1 MPLYSFE
8 GVSPTVHPE
17 AWIAPTA
24 TLIGDVTVEK
34 GASIWYGV
42 VIRADLGR
50 IIIREG
56 ANIQDNSVIHV
67 SLDHICEVGRNATV
81 GHLCLVHDCVVGEQ
95 ALIGNGA
102 TILDGAQIG
111 ERSLVAAGATVTP
124 GSVIPPESVALGN
137 PAKKIVPLEGNAKLF
152 VDHNAGRL
160 PRPRPPP
167 RRHRRTDRVLVS
179 VTRQLGLS

>member
-24 TLIGDVTVEK
+24 TLVGDVVVEK
-34 GASIWYGV
+34 DASIWYGA

-50 IIIREG
+50 IVIREG

-67 SLDHICEVGRNATV
+67 GSGVCEVGKNATV
-81 GHLCLVHDCVVGEQ
+81 GHQCLVHDCTIGEQ

-102 TILDGAQIG
+102 IVLDGAVVG
-111 ERSLVAAGATVTP
+111 ERTLVAAGATVTP
-124 GSVIPPESVALGN
+124 GSVIPAESVALGS
-137 PAKKIVPLEGNAKLF
+137 PAKKIIPLEGTAKLF
-152 VDHNAGRL
+152 VDHNAAVYHNL
-160 PRPRPPP
+160 A
-167 RRHRRTDRVLVS
+167 RRHAASVELVEE
-179 VTRQLGLS
+179 

>member
-24 TLIGDVTVEK
+24 TLVGDVVVEK

-50 IIIREG
+50 IVIREG

-67 SLDHICEVGRNATV
+67 GDGLCEVGRNATV
-81 GHLCLVHDCVVGEQ
+81 GHQCLVHDCVVGEQ

-102 TILDGAQIG
+102 IVLDGAVVG
-111 ERSLVAAGATVTP
+111 ERTLIAAGATVTP
-124 GSVIPPESVALGN
+124 GSVIPPESVALGS
-137 PAKKIVPLEGNAKLF
+137 PAKKIIPLEGTAKLF
-152 VDHNAGRL
+152 VDHNAAVYHDL
-160 PRPRPPP
+160 A
-167 RRHRRTDRVLVS
+167 RRHAASVELVAE
-179 VTRQLGLS
+179 

>member
-24 TLIGDVTVEK
+24 TLVGDVVVEK

-50 IIIREG
+50 IVIREG

-67 SLDHICEVGRNATV
+67 GDGLCEVGKNATV
-81 GHLCLVHDCVVGEQ
+81 GHQCLVHDCMVGEQ

-102 TILDGAQIG
+102 IVLDGAVVG
-111 ERSLVAAGATVTP
+111 ERTLIAAGATVTP
-124 GSVIPPESVALGN
+124 GSVIPPESVALGS
-137 PAKKIVPLEGNAKLF
+137 PAKKIIPLEGTARLF
-152 VDHNAGRL
+152 VDHNAAVYHDL
-160 PRPRPPP
+160 A
-167 RRHRRTDRVLVS
+167 RRHAASVELVAE
-179 VTRQLGLS
+179 

>member
-24 TLIGDVTVEK
+24 TLVGDVVVEK

-67 SLDHICEVGRNATV
+67 GDGVCEVGKNATV
-81 GHLCLVHDCVVGEQ
+81 GHQCLVHDCTIGEQ

-102 TILDGAQIG
+102 IVLDGAAVG
-111 ERSLVAAGATVTP
+111 ERTLIAAGATVTP
-124 GSVIPPESVALGN
+124 GSVVPPESVALGS
-137 PAKKIVPLEGNAKLF
+137 PAKKIIPLEGTAKLF
-152 VDHNAGRL
+152 VDHNAAVYHEL
-160 PRPRPPP
+160 A
-167 RRHRRTDRVLVS
+167 RRHAAGVEIV
-179 VTRQLGLS
+179 G

>member
-24 TLIGDVTVEK
+24 TLVGDVVVEK

-50 IIIREG
+50 IVIREG

-67 SLDHICEVGRNATV
+67 GDGLCEVGRNATV
-81 GHLCLVHDCVVGEQ
+81 GHQCLVHDCVVGEQ

-102 TILDGAQIG
+102 IVLDGAVVG
-111 ERSLVAAGATVTP
+111 ERTLIAAGATVTP
-124 GSVIPPESVALGN
+124 GSVIPPESVALGS
-137 PAKKIVPLEGNAKLF
+137 PAKKIIPLEGTARLF
-152 VDHNAGRL
+152 VDHNAAVYHDL
-160 PRPRPPP
+160 A
-167 RRHRRTDRVLVS
+167 RRHAASVELVAE
-179 VTRQLGLS
+179 

>member
-24 TLIGDVTVEK
+24 TLVGDVTVEK

-50 IIIREG
+50 IVIREG

-67 SLDHICEVGRNATV
+67 GDGICEVGKNATV
-81 GHLCLVHDCVVGEQ
+81 GHQCLVHDCMVGGQ

-102 TILDGAQIG
+102 IVLDGAVVG
-111 ERSLVAAGATVTP
+111 ERTLIAAGATVTP
-124 GSVIPPESVALGN
+124 GSVIPPESVALGS
-137 PAKKIVPLEGNAKLF
+137 PAKKIIPLEGTAKVF
-152 VDHNAGRL
+152 VDHSAAIYHDL
-160 PRPRPPP
+160 A
-167 RRHRRTDRVLVS
+167 RRHAASVELVDE
-179 VTRQLGLS
+179 

>member
-1 MPLYSFE
+1 MPGMPLFSFE

-24 TLIGDVTVEK
+24 TLVGDVTVEK

-67 SLDHICEVGRNATV
+67 GDGICEVGRNVTV
-81 GHLCLVHDCVVGEQ
+81 GHQCLVHDCSVGEQ

-102 TILDGAQIG
+102 IVLDGATVG
-111 ERSLVAAGATVTP
+111 ARSLVAAGATVTP
-124 GSVIPPESVALGN
+124 GSVIPPESVAIGS
-137 PAKKIVPLEGNAKLF
+137 PAKKIVPLEGNARLF
-152 VDHNAGRL
+152 VEHNAAVYHDL
-160 PRPRPPP
+160 A
-167 RRHRRTDRVLVS
+167 RRHAATVELIES
-179 VTRQLGLS
+179 

>member
-1 MPLYSFE
+1 MPLFSFE

-24 TLIGDVTVEK
+24 TLVGDVTVEK

-67 SLDHICEVGRNATV
+67 GGGGVCDVGRNVTV
-81 GHLCLVHDCVVGEQ
+81 GHQCLVHDCIVGEQ

-102 TILDGAQIG
+102 IVLDGAMVG

-124 GSVIPPESVALGN
+124 GSVIPPESVAIGS
-137 PAKKIVPLEGNAKLF
+137 PAKKIVPLEGNARLF
-152 VDHNAGRL
+152 VEHNAAVYHDL
-160 PRPRPPP
+160 A
-167 RRHRRTDRVLVS
+167 RRHAATVELIES
-179 VTRQLGLS
+179 

>member
-24 TLIGDVTVEK
+24 TLVGDVIVEK

-50 IIIREG
+50 INIREG

-67 SLDHICEVGRNATV
+67 GDGVCEVGKNATV
-81 GHLCLVHDCVVGEQ
+81 GHQCLVHDCTIGEQ

-102 TILDGAQIG
+102 IVLDGAVVG
-111 ERSLVAAGATVTP
+111 ERTLIAAGATVTP
-124 GSVIPPESVALGN
+124 GSVVPPESVALGS
-137 PAKKIVPLEGNAKLF
+137 PAKKIIPLEGTAKLF
-152 VDHNAGRL
+152 VDHNAAVYHEL
-160 PRPRPPP
+160 A
-167 RRHRRTDRVLVS
+167 RRHAAGVEII
-179 VTRQLGLS
+179 G

>member
-24 TLIGDVTVEK
+24 TLVGDVVVEK

-50 IIIREG
+50 IVIREG

-67 SLDHICEVGRNATV
+67 GDGVCEVGRNATV
-81 GHLCLVHDCVVGEQ
+81 GHQCLVHDCMVGEQ

-102 TILDGAQIG
+102 IVLDGAVVG
-111 ERSLVAAGATVTP
+111 ERTLIAAGATVTP
-124 GSVIPPESVALGN
+124 GSVIPPESVALGS
-137 PAKKIVPLEGNAKLF
+137 PAKKIIPLEGTAKLF
-152 VDHNAGRL
+152 VDHNAAVYHDL
-160 PRPRPPP
+160 A
-167 RRHRRTDRVLVS
+167 RRHAASVELVAE
-179 VTRQLGLS
+179 